1 MCPAKHTSKKDDH
14 SEAAADT
21 AAIEIGAVAAATA
34 VEETDVAAAVMVAAE
49 TEDIRF
55 V

>member
-1 MCPAKHTSKKDDH
+1 M
-14 SEAAADT
+14 AAAVTVED
-21 AAIEIGAVAAATA
+21 EAVAAATA
-34 VEETDVAAAVMVAAE
+34 VEETDVAAAVMAADE